1 MELEHAIQREWIQ
14 SGYPGIDTEW
24 ISRYIYREWI
34 SRCRYIVH
42 SQVWIQSGY
51 PGIYI

>member
-1 MELEHAIQREWIQ
+1 MPYRESGYRVDIQVLIQ
-14 SGYPGIDTEW
+14 SGYLGI
-24 ISRYIYREWI
+24 YIEWI